1 MKRTR
6 KGPGLRV
13 PPVFGPRDPRV
24 AGPARWPGR
33 LGRPGR
39 LTTAVT
45 AACCVLIAWHFGW
58 SWQLP
63 AYLFFAG
70 VGVRLSVIDLRHR
83 LLPNAIVLP
92 ALCLGAGLLAG
103 ASAAGNA
110 WGPLAR
116 AGLGSLALFGLY
128 LVLALVSPAGMG
140 MGDVKLAAVVGLFL
154 AYQGWQTLA
163 MGTFAGFLIGAL
175 AGATVLAVRRGGLKS
190 TIPFGPP
197 MIAGALAAILLAGPA
212 AGF

>member
-1 MKRTR
+1 MSRAR
-6 KGPGLRV
+6 LGLELRV
-13 PPVFGPRDPRV
+13 SLVFGARDPRV
-24 AGPARWPGR
+24 SGPAGW
-33 LGRPGR
+33 
-39 LTTAVT
+39 LTTAAT
-45 AACCVLIAWHFGW
+45 AACFVLIGWHFGW

-92 ALCLGAGLLAG
+92 GLCLGAILLAI
-103 ASAAGNA
+103 ASTAGEA

-116 AGLGSLALFGLY
+116 AAEGSLILFGLY

-163 MGTFAGFLIGAL
+163 LGTFAGVLLGAL
-175 AGATVLAVRRGGLKS
+175 TSLAVLVVRRGGLKS

-212 AGF
+212 AAF

>member
-1 MKRTR
+1 MS
-6 KGPGLRV
+6 PGLRV
-13 PPVFGPRDPRV
+13 PPIFGPRDPRV
-24 AGPARWPGR
+24 AGPAGWPGR
-33 LGRPGR
+33 I
-39 LTTAVT
+39 TTALT
-45 AACCVLIAWHFGW
+45 AACFVLLAWHFGW

-92 ALCLGAGLLAG
+92 GFGLGAVLLTG

-110 WGPLAR
+110 WGPLVR
-116 AGLGSLALFGLY
+116 AGEGSLALFGVY
-128 LVLALVSPAGMG
+128 LALALVSPAGMG

-163 MGTFAGFLIGAL
+163 VGTFAGFLIGAL
-175 AGATVLAVRRGGLKS
+175 ASAAVLARRRGGLKS

>member
-1 MKRTR
+1 M
-6 KGPGLRV
+6 

-24 AGPARWPGR
+24 AGPASP
-33 LGRPGR
+33 

-45 AACCVLIAWHFGW
+45 AACFVLLGWHFGW

-70 VGVRLSVIDLRHR
+70 VGVWLSVIDLRSR

-92 ALCLGAGLLAG
+92 ALCLGALLLAA
-103 ASAAGNA
+103 ASAAGSA
-110 WGPLAR
+110 WGPLVR
-116 AGLGSLALFGLY
+116 AGLGSLVLFGLY
-128 LVLALVSPAGMG
+128 LALALVSPAGMG

-163 MGTFAGFLIGAL
+163 VGTFAGFLIGAL
-175 AGATVLAVRRGGLKS
+175 AGAAVLAVRRGGLKS

>member
-1 MKRTR
+1 MQ
-6 KGPGLRV
+6 
-13 PPVFGPRDPRV
+13 PVFGARDPRV
-24 AGPARWPGR
+24 TGPAGW
-33 LGRPGR
+33 
-39 LTTAVT
+39 LTTAAT
-45 AACCVLIAWHFGW
+45 AACFVLLAWHFGW

-63 AYLFFAG
+63 AYLFFAV
-70 VGVRLSVIDLRHR
+70 VGVRLSMIDLRRR

-92 ALCLGAGLLAG
+92 GLCLGAILLAG

-116 AGLGSLALFGLY
+116 AGVGSLILFGLY
-128 LVLALVSPAGMG
+128 LALALVSPAGMG

-163 MGTFAGFLIGAL
+163 VGTFAGFLIGAL
-175 AGATVLAVRRGGLKS
+175 ASLAVLAVRRGGLKS

-197 MIAGALAAILLAGPA
+197 MIAGALGAILLAGSA